1 MAVGG
6 IPQRGLPD
14 RGWPDRGIP
23 SAPSAAPGGGDDD
36 TAVMSTREGM
46 TDPKWFGFIEEKK

>member
-23 SAPSAAPGGGDDD
+23 AAPAASGG
-36 TAVMSTREGM
+36 STESRIRQWGLI
-46 TDPKWFGFIEEKK
+46 DPSWFALCILFLQRRK